1 MFTRDVLIS
10 IVALAGLAAPAHAT
24 VTFSYCDSGCTD
36 NTGTKSYTDWR
47 SAPGATGLAFS
58 SPITFVSGGLSSG
71 VYTDA
76 GTGTVITGYNGSN
89 IDTQVAVFGTAL
101 AQGANGSNTGF
112 EIKLPANT
120 YAFAAIIGACGSSV
134 CNNPIF
140 ALYAVGQGNHT
151 SFGTNYG
158 LTVPTGGPAQFF
170 GIVSDVPLDYLF
182 ISSAGSFPKIGIDS
196 FEVGQTPELSTFL
209 LIGSG
214 LVAMRFLRRR
224 RQRRPQTTRLHPVFS
239 LRSEPDTA

>member
-10 IVALAGLAAPAHAT
+10 IVALAGLAVPAHASIT
-24 VTFSYCDSGCTD
+24 YTYCNSGCID

-58 SPITFVSGGLSSG
+58 SPITFVSGGLNSG

-89 IDTQVAVFGTAL
+89 VDTAVAVLGTAL
-101 AQGANGSNTGF
+101 AQGNNGSNTGF

-120 YAFAAIIGACGSSV
+120 YAFSAIIGACGSV
-134 CNNPIF
+134 ACNNPIF

-158 LTVPTGGPAQFF
+158 ITVPTGGPAQFF
-170 GIVSDVPLDYLF
+170 GIVSDTPLDYLF

-196 FEVGQTPELSTFL
+196 FEIGQTPEVSTFL

-214 LVAMRFLRRR
+214 LVLMRFLRRR
-224 RQRRPQTTRLHPVFS
+224 QRRPRTTGLHPIFP